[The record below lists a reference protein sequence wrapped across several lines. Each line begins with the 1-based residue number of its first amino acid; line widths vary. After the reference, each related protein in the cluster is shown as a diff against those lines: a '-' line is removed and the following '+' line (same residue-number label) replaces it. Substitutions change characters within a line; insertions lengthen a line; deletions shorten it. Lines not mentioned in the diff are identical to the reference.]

1 MIQIKPP
8 KPTPQAGHSV
18 PLWEVAFGDAFAE
31 VIANSVDRR
40 AFRPVQPQS
49 LECCDA
55 SWHQPFAARFFLRE
69 APTLKQFGRNAEPT
83 ELDRYGRTGQ
93 PSTRV
98 KYVPHDQTSAPSIRP
113 SQFHLHS
120 PIKPH

>member
-18 PLWEVAFGDAFAE
+18 PLWEAAFRDALTE
-31 VIANSVDRR
+31 VIANSVERR

-49 LECCDA
+49 LECCNA

-93 PSTRV
+93 PSPAISTLLMSES
-98 KYVPHDQTSAPSIRP
+98 DAP
-113 SQFHLHS
+113 
-120 PIKPH
+120 